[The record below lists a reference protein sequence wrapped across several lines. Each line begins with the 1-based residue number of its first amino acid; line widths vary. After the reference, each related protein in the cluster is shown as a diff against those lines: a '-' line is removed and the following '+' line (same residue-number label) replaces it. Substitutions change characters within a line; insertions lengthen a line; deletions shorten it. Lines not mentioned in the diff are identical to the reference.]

1 MSDTL
6 LTTDVLAKLLV
17 KGPASGSPARGASA
31 TDYGVA
37 PENSLP
43 FECKG
48 LAADGVR
55 VVALKYLD
63 TGSIFLDHRCQTMR
77 GVSIAMRVSG
87 QPWTSY

>member
-1 MSDTL
+1 MSHTL

-17 KGPASGSPARGASA
+17 KGPASGSPVRGACA

-48 LAADGVR
+48 VAPDCVR
-55 VVALKYLD
+55 VVALKCLD
-63 TGSIFLDHRCQTMR
+63 TGN
-77 GVSIAMRVSG
+77 VSFSTTAAK
-87 QPWTSY
+87 Q